1 MKPERNYRRSSA
13 RSRDFARPLTA
24 LTVAATAITVLFLSG
39 CASSRKAATSSRNE
53 ESGKAEYIMRDS
65 ASMETIVE
73 RHAVTV
79 PEETVRLTIATDSL
93 SRLPSGASYNSRRGR
108 ASVKVGRIA
117 ATESEPERI
126 YVESTCDS
134 LLVQCERYERR
145 IREQS
150 RTIGKMISAAKRM
163 ATEQEIRKNANG
175 IGTALKWSLIGLLTG
190 IILGALTSRK
200 INKKLNN

>member
-1 MKPERNYRRSSA
+1 M
-13 RSRDFARPLTA
+13 
-24 LTVAATAITVLFLSG
+24 
-39 CASSRKAATSSRNE
+39 
-53 ESGKAEYIMRDS
+53 
-65 ASMETIVE
+65 
-73 RHAVTV
+73 
-79 PEETVRLTIATDSL
+79 
-93 SRLPSGASYNSRRGR
+93 
-108 ASVKVGRIA
+108 KVGRIA